1 MEEAVR
7 RLLLDAAAV
16 TALVGDRVDWG
27 VRSQGAKLP
36 AIVIHLISGVPQ
48 MNMDGPSGWSRD
60 RLQFD
65 CWGRTYKAARDVAD
79 VLAGRSGLLLG
90 LRRDL
95 PGLRLRTLII
105 GRRSDSDR
113 DDQGPVHRASVDVM
127 AWHTPLPTE

>member
-7 RLLLDAAAV
+7 RLLLDAAAMK
-16 TALVGDRVDWG
+16 ALVGDRVDWG
-27 VRSQGAKLP
+27 VRSQGAALP
-36 AIVIHLISGVPQ
+36 AVVIHLISGLPG
-48 MNMDGPSGWSRD
+48 MTMAGPSGWSQD

-79 VLAGRSGLLLG
+79 VLAGRGGLLLG

-95 PGLRLRTLII
+95 PGLRLRTFII

-113 DDQGPVHRASVDVM
+113 DDAGPVHRASVDVM